1 MALEALLAK
10 IPYVVWHDIR
20 VVRESSRAVK
30 LSLCGREEIA
40 NYIGI
45 LHAGAIY
52 TLAETA
58 AGCVANNVVEGNIA
72 FVLLRDANIRYTRRA
87 DGEISATATVDAT
100 AASATRTEFAEHAR
114 ADIAVDVDVTDGEG
128 ETVFNGSFTY
138 ALRPRKS

>member
-1 MALEALLAK
+1 MALDALLAK

-20 VVRESSRAVK
+20 VVEESSAVVK

-58 AGCVANNVVEGNIA
+58 AGCVANNVIEGDIA

-87 DGEISATATVDAT
+87 DGEITATATVDAIASS
-100 AASATRTEFAEHAR
+100 AARAEFAEHAR
-114 ADIAVDVDVTDGEG
+114 ADIAVDVDVTDGDR
-128 ETVFNGSFTY
+128 ETVFAGSFTY
-138 ALRPRKS
+138 ALRPRKL

>member
-1 MALEALLAK
+1 MALDALLKK
-10 IPYVVWHDIR
+10 IPYVVWHDID
-20 VVRESSRAVK
+20 VVDETPDVVK
-30 LSLCGREEIA
+30 LSLRSREEVA

-58 AGCVANNVVEGNIA
+58 AGCVANSVIEGNIA

-87 DGEISATATVDAT
+87 DGDITATATADTIARS
-100 AASATRTEFAEHAR
+100 AARSEFSEHCR
-114 ADIAVDVDVTDGEG
+114 ADIAVDVDITDSGGES
-128 ETVFNGSFTY
+128 VFAGSFTY

>member
-10 IPYVVWHDIR
+10 IPYVVWHEIR
-20 VVRESSRAVK
+20 VVEESSRVVK

-45 LHAGAIY
+45 MHAGAIY

-58 AGCVANNVVEGNIA
+58 AGSVANNVIEGNIA

-87 DGEISATATVDAT
+87 DGEITATATVDAS
-100 AASATRTEFAEHAR
+100 AASAAQVGFAEHAR
-114 ADIAVDVDVTDGEG
+114 ADIAVDVDLTDGDG
-128 ETVFNGSFTY
+128 EIVFTGSFTY